1 MVVSKQVEASARKF
15 RLSRIVARRQGLR
28 GIPVIEMKRCGVVM
42 VAAGRAVAA
51 KENIGSRKGR
61 GPAGRRGGFSVPL
74 QPALQQTSGSL
85 GKTPEASV
93 F

>member
-51 KENIGSRKGR
+51 KENIGSRKG
-61 GPAGRRGGFSVPL
+61 GTRRQAGGFSVPL